1 MRQGERE
8 RLKAERWMRQGK
20 EVRAGWVG
28 GEKERWWM
36 LEQGADEKM

>member
-28 GEKERWWM
+28 GGEGEVVDA
-36 LEQGADEKM
+36 GARSR